1 MVDLK
6 FDAGGLL
13 PVVAQDAGSG
23 LVLMVAYMN
32 REALDRTLSSGDVW
46 YWSRSRGALW
56 RKGET
61 SGHTQRLKAIRVDCD
76 SDALLVLVDQKGAA
90 CHTGQPSCFFRDI
103 EGSEVGPPA
112 VDDRAGDILESLFQ
126 LLKQRRAE
134 MPAGSYTASLF
145 LGGRAEIARKVQEEA
160 EELTRAARD
169 ESDQR
174 VVEEAADLLYH
185 TWVLLVERGVE
196 LGSVRQELERRRH
209 GR

>member
-61 SGHTQRLKAIRVDCD
+61 SGHTQLLRAIRVDCD

-90 CHTGQPSCFFRDI
+90 CHTGQPSCFFRDT

>member
-103 EGSEVGPPA
+103 EVSEVGPPA
-112 VDDRAGDILESLFQ
+112 VDDRAGDILERLFR

-145 LGGRAEIARKVQEEA
+145 RGGRAQIARKVLEEA
-160 EELTRAARD
+160 EELTHAARD